1 MIRNNNKRYRLGKT
15 KGIIK
20 NFSDAEEE
28 EIINWL
34 TDCRNQNQAVSTKSL
49 ISYLL
54 FASKNLGAKIK
65 CAYRFIKRKG
75 FAIRRI
81 SI

>member
-1 MIRNNNKRYRLGKT
+1 MIRNNNKRYQLDKT

-34 TDCRNQNQAVSTKSL
+34 TDCRNQNLTVSTKSL
-49 ISYLL
+49 ISYALSINTI
-54 FASKNLGAKIK
+54 FASKSLGVKIK
-65 CAYRFIKRKG
+65 WAYRFIKSK
-75 FAIRRI
+75 
-81 SI
+81 